1 MYVIKMKKILITGSS
16 GLLGQK
22 ITDKLSGLFNVLSL
36 SRFGSGGCLDITSKD
51 AVYNTFKEFKPDI
64 VINCAAFTDVDKS
77 ETEKSLARDVNV
89 KGLTNIIGSLPN
101 NSKIIHISTDYIFD
115 GESGYY
121 KEDDMKNPIN
131 YYGKTKL
138 EADNLLM
145 GSNCN
150 YLIIRPNVLY
160 SYDNVFNQSP
170 KDNYNQHFLSWL
182 IYSLSNNDNVKVVD
196 DQISNP
202 VYIPDL
208 VNVIITSVLVDY
220 SGISHYGSE
229 DVLSRYEFAIKVC
242 NIFGF
247 DSGKILAIKSDEL
260 NQIAL
265 RPKKSSLDCS
275 KIVQDLNIDLYS
287 TDYSLNRI
295 YSKQ

>member
-1 MYVIKMKKILITGSS
+1 MKKILITGSS

-36 SRFGSGGCLDITSKD
+36 SKVGSDNCLDITSKD
-51 AVYNTFKEFKPDI
+51 AVHNTFKEFKPDI
-64 VINCAAFTDVDKS
+64 VINCAAFTNVDKS

-89 KGLTNIIGSLPN
+89 KGLTNIISSLPV
-101 NSKIIHISTDYIFD
+101 NSKIIHISTDYVFD
-115 GESGYY
+115 GESGDY
-121 KEDDMKNPIN
+121 KENDMKLPIN

-160 SYDNVFNQSP
+160 SYDNVFNQSS
-170 KDNYNQHFLSWL
+170 KDNYSQHFLSWL
-182 IYSLSNNDNVKVVD
+182 IYSLSNNDCVKVVD

-208 VNVIITSVLVDY
+208 VDVITTSVLVDY
-220 SGISHYGSE
+220 SGVSHYGSE
-229 DVLSRYEFAIKVC
+229 DVLSRYEFATKVC

-247 DSGKILAIKSDEL
+247 DSGKVLAIKSDEL

-275 KIVQDLNIDLYS
+275 KIVQDLNIDLYP

-295 YSKQ
+295 YSKR

>member
-1 MYVIKMKKILITGSS
+1 MKKILITGSS

-22 ITDKLSGLFNVLSL
+22 MTDKLSGLFNVLSL
-36 SRFGSGGCLDITSKD
+36 SKVGSDNCLDITSKD
-51 AVYNTFKEFKPDI
+51 AVHNTFNEFKPDI
-64 VINCAAFTDVDKS
+64 VINCAAFTNVDKS

-89 KGLTNIIGSLPN
+89 KGLTNIISSLPVD
-101 NSKIIHISTDYIFD
+101 SKIIHISTDYVFD
-115 GESGYY
+115 GESGDY
-121 KEDDMKNPIN
+121 KEDDMKSPIN

-160 SYDNVFNQSP
+160 SYDNVFNQSS
-170 KDNYNQHFLSWL
+170 KYNYSQHFLSWL
-182 IYSLSNNDNVKVVD
+182 TYSLSNNDSVKIVD

-208 VNVIITSVLVDY
+208 VDVITTSVLVDY
-220 SGISHYGSE
+220 TGVSHYGSE

-247 DSGKILAIKSDEL
+247 DSGKVLAIKSDEL

-265 RPKKSSLDCS
+265 RPKKSSLNCS
-275 KIVQDLNIDLYS
+275 KIVQDLNIDLYP

-295 YSKQ
+295 YSKR

>member
-1 MYVIKMKKILITGSS
+1 MKKILITGSS

-36 SRFGSGGCLDITSKD
+36 SKVGSDNCLDITSKD
-51 AVYNTFKEFKPDI
+51 AVHNTFNEFKPDI
-64 VINCAAFTDVDKS
+64 VINCAAFTNVDKS

-89 KGLTNIIGSLPN
+89 KGLTNIISSLPV
-101 NSKIIHISTDYIFD
+101 NSKIIHISTDYVFD
-115 GESGYY
+115 GESGDY
-121 KEDDMKNPIN
+121 KEDDMKLPIN

-160 SYDNVFNQSP
+160 SYDNVFNQSS
-170 KDNYNQHFLSWL
+170 KDNYSQHFLSWL
-182 IYSLSNNDNVKVVD
+182 TYSLSNNDCVKVVD

-208 VNVIITSVLVDY
+208 VDVITTSVLVDY
-220 SGISHYGSE
+220 SGVSHYGSE
-229 DVLSRYEFAIKVC
+229 DVLSRYEFATKVC

-247 DSGKILAIKSDEL
+247 DSGKVLAIKSDEL

-275 KIVQDLNIDLYS
+275 KIVQDLNIDLYP

-295 YSKQ
+295 YSKR

>member
-1 MYVIKMKKILITGSS
+1 MKKILITGSS

-36 SRFGSGGCLDITSKD
+36 SKVGSDNCLDITSKD
-51 AVYNTFKEFKPDI
+51 AVHNTFKEFKPDI
-64 VINCAAFTDVDKS
+64 VINCAAFTNVDKS

-89 KGLTNIIGSLPN
+89 KGLTNIISSLPV
-101 NSKIIHISTDYIFD
+101 NSKIIHISTDYVFD
-115 GESGYY
+115 GESGDY
-121 KEDDMKNPIN
+121 KEDDMKLPIN

-160 SYDNVFNQSP
+160 SYDNVFNQSS
-170 KDNYNQHFLSWL
+170 KDNYSQHFLSWL
-182 IYSLSNNDNVKVVD
+182 TYSLSNNDCVKVVD

-208 VNVIITSVLVDY
+208 VDVITTSVLVDY
-220 SGISHYGSE
+220 SGVSHYGSE
-229 DVLSRYEFAIKVC
+229 DVLSRYEFATKVC

-247 DSGKILAIKSDEL
+247 DSGKVLAIKSDEL

-275 KIVQDLNIDLYS
+275 KIVQDLNIDLYP

-295 YSKQ
+295 YSKR

>member
-1 MYVIKMKKILITGSS
+1 MKKILITGAS

-22 ITDKLSGLFNVLSL
+22 TADKLSGLFDVLPL
-36 SRFGSGGCLDITSKD
+36 PKSGTNNYLDITNKD
-51 AVYNTFKEFKPDI
+51 AVHTIFKEFNPDV
-64 VINCAAFTDVDKS
+64 VINCAAFTNVDKS
-77 ETEKSLARDVNV
+77 EADKALTRDVNV
-89 KGLTNIIGSLPN
+89 KGLTNIISSLPLH
-101 NSKIIHISTDYIFD
+101 SKIIHISTDYVFD
-115 GESGYY
+115 GKYGDY
-121 KEDDMKNPIN
+121 KEDDMKSPLN

-160 SYDNVFNQSP
+160 SYDNVSYSNQNLSN
-170 KDNYNQHFLSWL
+170 NYSQHFLSWL
-182 IYSLSNNDNVKVVD
+182 TYSLFNEGEVRVVD

-208 VNVIITSVLVDY
+208 VDVITTSILVDY
-220 SGISHYGSE
+220 SGVSHYGSE
-229 DVLSRYEFAIKVC
+229 DILSRYDFALKVC
-242 NIFGF
+242 KVFGF
-247 DSGKILAIKSDEL
+247 DPGRILAIKSEEL

-265 RPKKSSLDCS
+265 RPEKSSLNCS
-275 KIVQDLNIDLYS
+275 KISQDLNIDLYS

-295 YSKQ
+295 YSKK

>member
-64 VINCAAFTDVDKS
+64 VINCAAFTDVDRS

-115 GESGYY
+115 GESGCY

>member
-1 MYVIKMKKILITGSS
+1 MKKILITGSS

-36 SRFGSGGCLDITSKD
+36 SKVGSDNCLDITSKD
-51 AVYNTFKEFKPDI
+51 AVHNTFKEFKPDI
-64 VINCAAFTDVDKS
+64 VINCAAFTNVDKS

-89 KGLTNIIGSLPN
+89 KGLTNIISSLPV
-101 NSKIIHISTDYIFD
+101 NSKIIHISTDYVFD
-115 GESGYY
+115 GESGDY
-121 KEDDMKNPIN
+121 KEDDMKLPIN

-160 SYDNVFNQSP
+160 SYDNVFNQSS
-170 KDNYNQHFLSWL
+170 KDNYSQHFLSWL
-182 IYSLSNNDNVKVVD
+182 TYSLSNNDCVKVVD

-208 VNVIITSVLVDY
+208 VDVITTSVLVDY
-220 SGISHYGSE
+220 SGVSHYGSE
-229 DVLSRYEFAIKVC
+229 DVLSRYEFATKVC

-247 DSGKILAIKSDEL
+247 DSGKVLAIKSDEL

-275 KIVQDLNIDLYS
+275 KIVQDLNIELYP

-295 YSKQ
+295 YSKR

>member
-1 MYVIKMKKILITGSS
+1 MHVIKMKKILITGSS

-36 SRFGSGGCLDITSKD
+36 SKVGSDNCLDITSKD
-51 AVYNTFKEFKPDI
+51 AVHNTFKEFKPDI
-64 VINCAAFTDVDKS
+64 VINCAAFTNVDKS

-89 KGLTNIIGSLPN
+89 KGLTNIISSLPV
-101 NSKIIHISTDYIFD
+101 NSKIIHISTDYVFD
-115 GESGYY
+115 GESGDY
-121 KEDDMKNPIN
+121 KEDDMKLPIN

-160 SYDNVFNQSP
+160 SYDNVFNQSS
-170 KDNYNQHFLSWL
+170 KDNYSQHFLSWL
-182 IYSLSNNDNVKVVD
+182 IYSLSNNDCVKVVD

-208 VNVIITSVLVDY
+208 VDVITTSVLVDY
-220 SGISHYGSE
+220 SGVSHYGSE
-229 DVLSRYEFAIKVC
+229 DVLSRYEFATKVC

-247 DSGKILAIKSDEL
+247 DSGKVLAIKSDEL

-275 KIVQDLNIDLYS
+275 KIVQDLNIDLYP

-295 YSKQ
+295 YSKR

>member
-1 MYVIKMKKILITGSS
+1 MKKILITGSS

-36 SRFGSGGCLDITSKD
+36 PRSGAGNCLDITNKD
-51 AVYNTFKEFKPDI
+51 AVHNTFKEFKPDI
-64 VINCAAFTDVDKS
+64 VINCAAFTNVDKS
-77 ETEKSLARDVNV
+77 EKEKSLARDINV
-89 KGLTNIIGSLPN
+89 KGLTNIIGSLDT

-115 GESGYY
+115 GESGDY
-121 KEDDMKNPIN
+121 KEDDMKSPIN

-160 SYDNVFNQSP
+160 SYDNIFNQSS
-170 KDNYNQHFLSWL
+170 KDNYMQHFLSWL
-182 IYSLSNNDNVKVVD
+182 VYSLFNQNEVKIVD

-202 VYIPDL
+202 VYVPDL
-208 VNVIITSVLVDY
+208 VNVITTSILVDY
-220 SGISHYGSE
+220 SGVSHYGSE
-229 DVLSRYEFAIKVC
+229 DSLSRYDFAVKVC

-247 DSGKILAIKSDEL
+247 DRRKIIAIKSEQL

-265 RPKKSSLDCS
+265 RPKNSSLNCN
-275 KIVQDLNIDLYS
+275 KIVHDLNIDLFS
-287 TDYSLNRI
+287 TDYSLKRA
-295 YSKQ
+295 YLKK

>member
-1 MYVIKMKKILITGSS
+1 MKKILITGST

-22 ITDKLSGLFNVLSL
+22 ITDKLSTLFNVLPLPKAGPGNSM
-36 SRFGSGGCLDITSKD
+36 DITSKD
-51 AVYNTFKEFKPDI
+51 AVHNTFKDFNPDI
-64 VINCAAFTDVDKS
+64 VINCAAFTNVDRSEIDKS
-77 ETEKSLARDVNV
+77 LTRDINV
-89 KGLTNIIGSLPN
+89 KGLTNIINSLPVK
-101 NSKIIHISTDYIFD
+101 SKIIHISTDYVFD
-115 GESGYY
+115 GESGNY
-121 KEDDMKNPIN
+121 KEGDMKSPVN

-160 SYDNVFNQSP
+160 SYDNVSYS
-170 KDNYNQHFLSWL
+170 KDKLSNNHNQHFLSWL
-182 IYSLSNNDNVKVVD
+182 TYSLFNEKEVKVVD

-208 VNVIITSVLVDY
+208 VDVITTSVLIDY
-220 SGISHYGSE
+220 SGVSHYGSE
-229 DVLSRYEFAIKVC
+229 DVLSRYDFALKVC
-242 NIFGF
+242 KIFGF
-247 DSGKILAIKSDEL
+247 DPGKVLAIKSDEL

-265 RPKKSSLDCS
+265 RPKKSSLNCN
-275 KIVQDLNIDLYS
+275 KIAQDLNIDLYP
-287 TDYSLNRI
+287 TDYSLDRI

>member
-1 MYVIKMKKILITGSS
+1 MKKILITGSS

-22 ITDKLSGLFNVLSL
+22 MTDKLSGLFNVLSL
-36 SRFGSGGCLDITSKD
+36 SKAGSDNCLDITSKD
-51 AVYNTFKEFKPDI
+51 AVHNTFNEFKPDI
-64 VINCAAFTDVDKS
+64 VINCAAFTNVDKS

-89 KGLTNIIGSLPN
+89 KGLTNIISSLPVD
-101 NSKIIHISTDYIFD
+101 SKIIHISTDYVFD
-115 GESGYY
+115 GGSGDY
-121 KEDDMKNPIN
+121 KEDDMKSPIN

-160 SYDNVFNQSP
+160 SYDNVFNQSS
-170 KDNYNQHFLSWL
+170 KYNYSQHFLSWL
-182 IYSLSNNDNVKVVD
+182 TYSLSNNDCVKIVD

-208 VNVIITSVLVDY
+208 VDVITTSVLVDY
-220 SGISHYGSE
+220 TGVSHYGSE

-247 DSGKILAIKSDEL
+247 DSGKVLAIKSDEL

-265 RPKKSSLDCS
+265 RPKKSSLNCS
-275 KIVQDLNIDLYS
+275 KIVQDLNIDLYP

-295 YSKQ
+295 YSKR

>member
-1 MYVIKMKKILITGSS
+1 MKKILITGSS

-22 ITDKLSGLFNVLSL
+22 MTDKLSGLFNVLSL
-36 SRFGSGGCLDITSKD
+36 SKAGSDNCLDITSKD
-51 AVYNTFKEFKPDI
+51 AVHNTFNEFKPDI
-64 VINCAAFTDVDKS
+64 VINCAAFTNVDKS

-89 KGLTNIIGSLPN
+89 KGLTNIISSLPVD
-101 NSKIIHISTDYIFD
+101 SKIIHISTDYVFD
-115 GESGYY
+115 GESGDY
-121 KEDDMKNPIN
+121 KEDDMKSPIN

-160 SYDNVFNQSP
+160 SYDNVFNQSS
-170 KDNYNQHFLSWL
+170 KDNYSQHFLSWL
-182 IYSLSNNDNVKVVD
+182 TYSLSNNDCVKIVD

-208 VNVIITSVLVDY
+208 VDVITTSVLVDY
-220 SGISHYGSE
+220 TGVSHYGSE
-229 DVLSRYEFAIKVC
+229 DVLSRYQFAIKVC

-247 DSGKILAIKSDEL
+247 NPGKVLAIKSDEL

-275 KIVQDLNIDLYS
+275 KIVQDLNIDLYP

-295 YSKQ
+295 YSKR

>member
-1 MYVIKMKKILITGSS
+1 MKKILITGSS

-64 VINCAAFTDVDKS
+64 VINCAAFTDVDRS

-115 GESGYY
+115 GESGCY